1 MTQGLAFKNF
11 ISSAD
16 LRFIM
21 DAGIDRVAK
30 KYRIA
35 TSKDILEVSPMVAKQ
50 ISEPLSVRDFSN
62 PVLTQWIKKATGKVP
77 TEILSPAQKAIY
89 EPVAAGL
96 GKLDAKLRNEMQ
108 KMINS
113 KEFRAAYGIPADAK
127 LSRQELLGHLIV
139 GPKSAKNSLHGL

>member
-1 MTQGLAFKNF
+1 
-11 ISSAD
+11 
-16 LRFIM
+16 
-21 DAGIDRVAK
+21 
-30 KYRIA
+30 
-35 TSKDILEVSPMVAKQ
+35 
-50 ISEPLSVRDFSN
+50 
-62 PVLTQWIKKATGKVP
+62 VP

-139 GPKSAKNSLHGL
+139 GPIPGRIRFQQSIHAYFEKARIQKHS